1 MIRSVFHK
9 TIWDRRRSV
18 LWWAG
23 GLVAVTLLTMATYPT
38 VVDQRESYEQLL
50 EGAEGLAAVFGL
62 EAVSELFDPAGY
74 MVSQLYAQTLLIV
87 LLVFTVG
94 IGSSC
99 IAGEEGKRTMDLL
112 LAQPVPRYRVVVD
125 VIAAMTVL
133 TLFIMAVVTV
143 AELATNGVFELNL
156 GFIGYLAANVGVS
169 LLALIFGSL
178 ALMVGAVSGKRGWS
192 IGIAS
197 AVAVLLIVV
206 FGLAATVS
214 WLEWTESINPIS
226 WYVASQPLT
235 DGFAIEYTWMVLTI
249 VVFTAVSVVGF
260 ERRDVSV

>member
-1 MIRSVFHK
+1 MIRSVFRK

-23 GLVAVTLLTMATYPT
+23 GLVAVTLLTMATYPS
-38 VVDQRESYEQLL
+38 VLDQRESYEQLL
-50 EGAEGLAAVFGL
+50 EGAEGLAAVFGF

-87 LLVFTVG
+87 LMVFTIG

-133 TLFIMAVVTV
+133 TLFIMAAVTV
-143 AELATNGVFELNL
+143 AELATNNVFELNL
-156 GFIGYLAANVGVS
+156 GLVEYLAANIGVA

-178 ALMVGAVSGKRGWS
+178 ALMVGALSGKRGWS
-192 IGIAS
+192 IGIAAATS
-197 AVAVLLIVV
+197 VLLFVV
-206 FGLAATVS
+206 FGLSASVS
-214 WLEWTESINPIS
+214 WLEWTENINPIS
-226 WYVASQPLT
+226 WYLSVQPLT
-235 DGFAIEYTWMVLTI
+235 DGFAIEFSWMVLTI
-249 VVFTAVSVVGF
+249 AAFTGISVVGF
-260 ERRDVSV
+260 DRRDVSV